1 MAERVRVKSWMPP
14 GHIRTPAYL
23 RGKTGEIERRL
34 PAFPNPELL
43 AYNQPAPA
51 IPLLRVR
58 FTMREVWGVEAERP
72 DDVIEAEIFAHWLDP
87 APEEPH
93 DAP

>member
-1 MAERVRVKSWMPP
+1 MADRVRVKSWMPP

-43 AYNQPAPA
+43 AYHLPAPD

-58 FTMREVWGVEAERP
+58 FTMEEVWGADAERP
-72 DDVIEAEIFAHWLDP
+72 EDVIEAEIFAHWLEP
-87 APEEPH
+87 A
-93 DAP
+93 

>member
-1 MAERVRVKSWMPP
+1 MPA

-43 AYNQPAPA
+43 AYNLPAPEV
-51 IPLLRVR
+51 PLLRVR
-58 FTMREVWGVEAERP
+58 FTMAEVWGSAAERP
-72 DDVIEAEIFAHWLDP
+72 DDVLEAEIFAHWL
-87 APEEPH
+87 EPVPQETT